1 MIATRRFVP
10 LLLVAALI
18 AGACG
23 TGAIAPSPT
32 PSRTP
37 SVTVS
42 PSGAGELEV
51 TLFFL
56 GDTLLGLRLFS
67 EVRTIPGDED
77 PALAALRA
85 LLDGGI
91 EPLDPDHVSPWATSG
106 SRVRSLTRS
115 AEEAVLDIELGR
127 LNVGAEGE
135 QRAIEQLLWTAVYAD
150 PEIEALRITVDGEPV
165 ETLAGHVDAT
175 VAFTLGPDDE
185 ALAPV
190 VVTEPQEGA
199 EVPSPVTVR
208 GEACTF
214 EANVAWELLD
224 EMGARIDGGSTLAAE
239 ACPVRSPWSVDLGD
253 LAPGTYTIRAAE
265 YSAKDGALVVE
276 DTKTFTVAG

>member
-23 TGAIAPSPT
+23 TGAVAPTPA

-42 PSGAGELEV
+42 PSGPPQTDL
-51 TLFFL
+51 TIFFV
-56 GDTLLGLRLFS
+56 GDTALGLRLFP
-67 EVRTIPGDED
+67 EVRSIPVDD
-77 PALAALRA
+77 DLALAALRA
-85 LLDGGI
+85 LLDEGI
-91 EPLDPDHVSPWATSG
+91 APLDPAHASPWSGSG

-115 AEEAVLDIELGR
+115 AESAVLDLHLGR

-135 QRAIEQLLWTAVYAD
+135 LRAIDQLLWTIAFAD
-150 PEIEALRITVDGEPV
+150 PEIEALRITVDGRTV

-175 VAFTLGPDDE
+175 GTFVLGPDD
-185 ALAPV
+185 AVLAPV
-190 VVTEPQEGA
+190 AVLEPREDA
-199 EVPSPVTVR
+199 EVAAPVVVR

-214 EANVAWELLD
+214 EANVAWELTD
-224 EMGARIDGGSTLAAE
+224 AAGARIDGGATTAAE
-239 ACPVRSPWSVDLGD
+239 ACPVRSPWSVDLGS
-253 LAPGTYTIRAAE
+253 LAPGTYTFRAAE
-265 YSAKDGALVVE
+265 YSAKDGALVAE
-276 DTKTFTVAG
+276 DATTFTVVG